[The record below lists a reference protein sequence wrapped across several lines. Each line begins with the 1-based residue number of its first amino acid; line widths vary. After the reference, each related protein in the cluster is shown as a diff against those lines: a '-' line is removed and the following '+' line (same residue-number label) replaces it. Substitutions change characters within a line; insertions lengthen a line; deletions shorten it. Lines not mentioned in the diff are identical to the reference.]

1 MWLVS
6 GRVVA
11 KAAALFLFRATSDT
25 FWTFDLFSQRSSSPT
40 LSAAKKAQ
48 PFKLVDMRKII
59 LLSIILASGHGTV
72 SAQNDTTTIRA
83 HDSRDIGWWGAYDDW
98 AVFPSA
104 ANSYRKVLM
113 HFTMGCASTGCSD
126 WDYTVQIDLRHRTGA
141 LDSTLQQAPNFTVDG
156 AQVASLSYT
165 SQPTYTTVWN
175 GESTDTLWA
184 DTLLVILYEN
194 LQDPFAPT
202 LTLQVYPA
210 DLSYD
215 IFDEDGNVV
224 GNGTFVEEG
233 SLELSLT
240 DVYSVFEV
248 IDDIELGRAITPYG
262 GYMAGGQQ
270 GFNNSWRHRFTYDV
284 TAYQH
289 LLRDSVEFRAF
300 YGGWSSG
307 FSVTLDFEMIEGT
320 PPMDVLRINR
330 VYDSGPGGF
339 GYPNSNTFEM
349 NSVPAKSIDMLPG
362 TQGALGRMFVTG
374 HGQTGEF
381 TPGINYFLK
390 VNGNTV
396 GQREIW
402 KNNCGMN
409 AIYPQGGTWV
419 YDRANWCPG
428 EAVPIWDHDI
438 SANIN
443 GGQTNTINVDFTA
456 FNPPNAASYILE
468 LQLIEH
474 ATPNFTLDAELL
486 DVITPSVK
494 DIHKRFNP
502 NCGNP
507 RIIIRNSGSTMLTSA
522 TITYGL
528 VGGAVQTYAWTG
540 SLGFLK
546 TAEVELPT
554 LTDQSGGHRTF
565 FATISAPNGAQDQ
578 YAAND
583 TYLSPFI
590 APDVI
595 TGSEAII
602 IWVQSNNFGSHNKYW
617 VYDDAGNVVFSRTTL
632 ANNTL
637 YKDTVYLSNGCY
649 RFHLTDAQHN
659 GLSWWAASNQGTGYA
674 RIRKVGSTAT
684 VKNFNADFGSEI
696 SYWFTMGAPL
706 GMEAPTTKQMEFTI
720 YPNPASGSGSVHVA
734 LTLSQRD
741 NIRLELVDVAG
752 RNVWHQTF
760 ISTDGIDHD
769 IPLGDVRSGLY
780 FLRASTSAEMMTRRL
795 VIQ

>member
-1 MWLVS
+1 MKHLALVS
-6 GRVVA
+6 I
-11 KAAALFLFRATSDT
+11 LILQNLT
-25 FWTFDLFSQRSSSPT
+25 F
-40 LSAAKKAQ
+40 
-48 PFKLVDMRKII
+48 
-59 LLSIILASGHGTV
+59 V
-72 SAQNDTTTIRA
+72 SAQSDTTTVRA

-98 AVFPSA
+98 AVFPSTEM
-104 ANSYRKVLM
+104 SYRKVLM

-126 WDYTVQIDLRHRTGA
+126 WDYTVQIDLRHRTGV
-141 LDSTLQQAPNFTVDG
+141 LDSSLQQAPDFTVDG
-156 AQVASLSYT
+156 AIVPSLSYT
-165 SQPTYTTVWN
+165 SQPTFTTSWN
-175 GESTDTLWA
+175 GTTTDTLWA
-184 DTLLVILYEN
+184 DTLMVILYEDPE
-194 LQDPFAPT
+194 DPFSPT
-202 LTLQVYPA
+202 DILQVYPA
-210 DLSYD
+210 DLNYD
-215 IFDEDGNVV
+215 IFDIDGNLV
-224 GNGTFVEEG
+224 GTGSFDQEG
-233 SLELSLT
+233 YLELTLT
-240 DVYSVFEV
+240 EVYTVFEV

-262 GYMAGGQQ
+262 GYMAGSQQ
-270 GFNNSWRHRFTYDV
+270 GFNNNWRHIFTYDV

-289 LLRDSVEFRAF
+289 LLRDSVEFRVF

-320 PPMDVLRINR
+320 PPMNVLRVNR
-330 VYDSGPGGF
+330 IYDSGPGGF
-339 GYPNSNTFEM
+339 GYPNSNTFETA
-349 NSVPAKSIDMLPG
+349 SVPAKNIDLLSG
-362 TQGALGRMFVTG
+362 TQGAIGRMFVTG

-390 VNGNTV
+390 VNGTTM
-396 GQREIW
+396 GQQEIW

-428 EAVPIWDHDI
+428 EAVPIWDHDV
-438 SANIN
+438 SANIT
-443 GGQTNTINVDFTA
+443 GGQTNVVNVDFTA

-474 ATPNFTLDAELL
+474 AAPNFALDAEVL
-486 DVITPSVK
+486 DVIAPSNK

-507 RIIIRNSGSTMLTSA
+507 RIVIRNSGSNALTSA

-528 VGGAVQTYAWTG
+528 VGGAAQTYQWSG
-540 SLGFLK
+540 NLGFLK
-546 TAEVELPT
+546 SKEVELPT
-554 LTDQSGGHRTF
+554 LIDQSGGHRTF
-565 FATISAPNGAQDQ
+565 FATISDPNGDQDQ
-578 YAAND
+578 HAAND

-617 VYDDAGNVVFSRTTL
+617 VYDDAGNVIFSRTTL

-637 YKDTVYLSNGCY
+637 YKDTVYLGNGCY

-706 GMEAPTTKQMEFTI
+706 GVEAPTPQQMEFAI
-720 YPNPASGSGSVHVA
+720 YPNPAAGSGSVHVE
-734 LTLSQRD
+734 LTLPQRD
-741 NIRLELVDVAG
+741 NIWLELLDVAG
-752 RNVWHQTF
+752 RTVWQQAYP
-760 ISTDGIDHD
+760 SVNEIDRD
-769 IPLGDVRSGLY
+769 IPLTHIKAGLY
-780 FLRASTSAEMMTRRL
+780 FLKATSTTEMIARRL
-795 VIQ
+795 VVQ